1 MSYLP
6 TELLKRIFWFQE
18 EWWLT
23 HKRKL
28 IHIQKLSQ
36 IPRIVCNSSYSSKC
50 FVLELN
56 FSVGKK
62 YILGYKELYFNTDLL
77 GSINRTRFLRL
88 FSKTNQWRQ
97 QTIIYGV
104 YFENLL
110 CHDTSTMRSISENHA
125 DWTDDFHSIS
135 WFTY

>member
-36 IPRIVCNSSYSSKC
+36 ISRIVCNSSYSSKC

-62 YILGYKELYFNTDLL
+62 YILGYKELYFNTDLYYYNAKL
-77 GSINRTRFLRL
+77 L
-88 FSKTNQWRQ
+88 SKTNQWRQ
-97 QTIIYGV
+97 TIVYGV

-110 CHDTSTMRSISENHA
+110 CHDTSTMMSISENHA
-125 DWTDDFHSIS
+125 VWTNEFHSFS
-135 WFTY
+135 EFLSKNSF